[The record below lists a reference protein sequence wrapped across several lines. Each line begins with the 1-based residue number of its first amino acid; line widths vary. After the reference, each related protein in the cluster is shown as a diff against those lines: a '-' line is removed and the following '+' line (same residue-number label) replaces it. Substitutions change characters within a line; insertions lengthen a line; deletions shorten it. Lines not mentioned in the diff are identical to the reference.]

1 VNCPGDALGCC
12 QGSFLLSIS
21 SRRFVGGGGRFVGSG
36 ARFAHFHRGFGHRRF
51 GFGFG
56 FGSGFWPYY
65 AYADDY
71 GSCWRLRHVRTPY
84 GWAWRRIYVCD
95 YGY

>member
-1 VNCPGDALGCC
+1 MHMGGARWG
-12 QGSFLLSIS
+12 GGG
-21 SRRFVGGGGRFVGSG
+21 RFVGGGGRFVGGG
-36 ARFAHFHRGFGHRRF
+36 ARLAHFHRGFGHRRF

-56 FGSGFWPYY
+56 AGFWPYY

-84 GWAWRRIYVCD
+84 GWAWRRIYVCN